1 MIGNKVIEWIQ
12 VAEYGVESNAVMQSL
27 PVFFPKLIFNIQE
40 TLTYEKYTD
49 PKMLIAGKLFVF
61 NGEAAL

>member
-1 MIGNKVIEWIQ
+1 
-12 VAEYGVESNAVMQSL
+12 MQIL
-27 PVFFPKLIFNIQE
+27 PVLFPKLICNIQE
-40 TLTYEKYTD
+40 TLTYKKYTG